1 MPRITHRISYNG
13 FDKLVSRHGLDA
25 LVSEIEGVITGFTLA
40 VEPTKHANGTQPIR
54 ISLDE
59 GFKSCGGWT
68 QKPTGGVDW
77 SKSGSQGG
85 SVGVEVQVSGRS
97 DLLAV
102 DVLHLMGELQDGT
115 LDVGIIIV
123 PDDELSPF
131 LTDRTPNLRT
141 AKRHVETHASKMPL
155 QLIAF
160 VHDETGLAIPK
171 VRTNLGRVE
180 S

>member
-1 MPRITHRISYNG
+1 MPRITQRISYNG
-13 FDKLVSRHGLDA
+13 FDTLVSRHGLDD
-25 LVSEIEGVITGFTLA
+25 LVSEVERVITGFTLTVQPA
-40 VEPTKHANGTQPIR
+40 KHANGTKPIR
-54 ISLDE
+54 LSLDQ
-59 GFKSCGGWT
+59 GFKSYGGWQ

-77 SKSGSQGG
+77 SKSGPKGG
-85 SVGVEVQVSGRS
+85 SLGVEVQVSGRS

-102 DVLHLMGELQDGT
+102 DVLHLMGELQAGN

-123 PDDELSPF
+123 PDDDLSPF

-141 AKRHVETHASKMPL
+141 AKRHVETHASRMPL

-171 VRTNLGRVE
+171 VRTNLGRIE
-180 S
+180 T

>member
-1 MPRITHRISYNG
+1 MPHITQRISYNG
-13 FDKLVSRHGLDA
+13 FDNLVSRHGLDA
-25 LVSEIEGVITGFTLA
+25 LVGEVEGVIAGFTLM
-40 VEPTKHANGTQPIR
+40 VEPTKHANGTKPIR
-54 ISLDE
+54 VSIDE

-77 SKSGSQGG
+77 SKSGSKGG
-85 SVGVEVQVSGRS
+85 RVGVEVQVSGRS

-102 DVLHLMGELQDGT
+102 DVLHLMGELQAGN
-115 LDVGIIIV
+115 LDIGIIIV

-160 VHDETGLAIPK
+160 IHDETGIAIPK
-171 VRTNLGRVE
+171 ARTNLGRVG